1 MNEKPEDDFEDDEAD
16 VAGGEADDTDIEY
29 LMSDLV
35 KPKRNAAPQGEPAWR
50 KLEKYR
56 EKKHT
61 AELLSDF
68 DDYEIGD
75 AEAGQSTPGRPKR

>member
-1 MNEKPEDDFEDDEAD
+1 MSEKTESEDFEDDEAD
-16 VAGGEADDTDIEY
+16 AAGVDADDTDIEF
-29 LMSDLV
+29 LISDLS
-35 KPKRNAAPQGEPAWR
+35 KQKRNSAPQGEPAWR

-68 DDYEIGD
+68 DDYDIDSPE
-75 AEAGQSTPGRPKR
+75 EEPKKSR

>member
-16 VAGGEADDTDIEY
+16 AAGVEADSDIEY
-29 LMSDLV
+29 LISDLA
-35 KPKRNAAPQGEPAWR
+35 KPKRNNVPQGEPAWR

-56 EKKHT
+56 EKKQT

-68 DDYEIGD
+68 DDYDISDPG
-75 AEAGQSTPGRPKR
+75 AEHSKQTKSKR